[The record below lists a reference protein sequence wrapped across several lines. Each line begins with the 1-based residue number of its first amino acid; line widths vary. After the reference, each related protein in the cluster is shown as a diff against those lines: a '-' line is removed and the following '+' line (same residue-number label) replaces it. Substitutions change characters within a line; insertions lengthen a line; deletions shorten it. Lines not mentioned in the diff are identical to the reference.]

1 MTLTNNTIGGQPVS
15 IDNLKA
21 VRYITNK
28 YGLPLIIDS
37 SRIAE
42 NTYFI
47 KSCKSGYE
55 DFTYRQIAQEIF
67 SLADVIVMSLKKDG
81 LVNTGGFLCVRGK
94 YLADKCQE
102 ILIITEGFTTYG
114 GLAGRDLNAIA
125 AGLKEVFEED
135 YLRYRV
141 RSVEYLCEE
150 LKNKGIPVMYPP
162 GGHAVYIDAAALYPH
177 IPVNQYPAQ
186 ALVCELYIG
195 GGIRASEIG
204 SVMFGSYDTENNLI
218 PATNELVR
226 LAIPRRVYTQSHIDY
241 VIEVFDYILENK
253 DKVRGYEIF
262 MQTRYLRHFTAKFKK
277 V

>member
-1 MTLTNNTIGGQPVS
+1 
-15 IDNLKA
+15 
-21 VRYITNK
+21 
-28 YGLPLIIDS
+28 
-37 SRIAE
+37 
-42 NTYFI
+42 
-47 KSCKSGYE
+47 
-55 DFTYRQIAQEIF
+55 
-67 SLADVIVMSLKKDG
+67 MSLKKDG

-125 AGLKEVFEED
+125 AGLNEVFEED